1 MADEPLSNDSHSEP
15 DPHVG
20 SESEHS
26 AEPAPHADYP
36 ASTASDTTA
45 EINQPARYIQPSP
58 SDSSSNLTD
67 PEEEGGPVK
76 SFLEHLEDLRWV
88 LIKIIASVLVA
99 MTLCMV
105 GSPQIVH
112 FLKLPLD
119 RSNAKVKLE
128 IFGPIGG
135 FTVSMKKAFWG
146 GLCLALPYVLYVIAQ
161 FVMPALKKNEKPY
174 FRKAFV
180 IGGGLFFIGL
190 IICYWWVMPIAIYG
204 MAQFSEWLGLPP
216 GTWRAEEY
224 FQFVVMF

>member
-88 LIKIIASVLVA
+88 LIKIIASVLIA
-99 MTLCMV
+99 MTVCMV
-105 GSPQIVH
+105 AANAISEVLQVP
-112 FLKLPLD
+112 LK
-119 RSNAKVKLE
+119 RSGANIELTS
-128 IFGPIGG
+128 FNPIGP
-135 FTVSMKKAFWG
+135 FMAAMKIAFWG
-146 GLCLALPYVLYVIAQ
+146 GLCLAIP
-161 FVMPALKKNEKPY
+161 
-174 FRKAFV
+174 
-180 IGGGLFFIGL
+180 
-190 IICYWWVMPIAIYG
+190 
-204 MAQFSEWLGLPP
+204 
-216 GTWRAEEY
+216 
-224 FQFVVMF
+224 